1 MLRPLYAPGPWKRA
15 QRLGGEAAGRGG
27 LEKGQEELRRK
38 SLDGGQMQVH
48 LLGVHL
54 GKARCSSPVSRAEIL
69 LAACKTDMCS
79 VKGGWLSCCRGSGW
93 LLQPHAE
100 LCQVNAHPLGQH
112 CLLGAGAAL
121 GACPTAV
128 LRAPPGSRAPPGM
141 LAVQQVS
148 TCPLVYNGEFVQFL
162 VMVQCIISGGK
173 KKKFQIQCFICAWFN
188 KKNP

>member
-48 LLGVHL
+48 L

-69 LAACKTDMCS
+69 LAACRTDECS
-79 VKGGWLSCCRGSGW
+79 VKGEWLPCCRGSGW

-112 CLLGAGAAL
+112 CLVGAGAAL

-162 VMVQCIISGGK
+162 VMVQCIISGEK
-173 KKKFQIQCFICAWFN
+173 KKVPDTMLHLCLVQ
-188 KKNP
+188 

>member
-1 MLRPLYAPGPWKRA
+1 MVDRC
-15 QRLGGEAAGRGG
+15 
-27 LEKGQEELRRK
+27 
-38 SLDGGQMQVH
+38 
-48 LLGVHL
+48 
-54 GKARCSSPVSRAEIL
+54 RCSCWGCTWGRQGAVRSPVSRAEIL
-69 LAACKTDMCS
+69 LAACRTDECS
-79 VKGGWLSCCRGSGW
+79 VKGAWLPCCRGSGW

-112 CLLGAGAAL
+112 CLVGAGAAL

-162 VMVQCIISGGK
+162 VMVQCIISGK
-173 KKKFQIQCFICAWFN
+173 KKSSRYNASSVLGSI